1 MKTPIME
8 CLKRK
13 RSTKDWCVI
22 AALTLAVLLEFA
34 DAAFGLNGLASGA
47 NLAAS
52 NLVDVAD
59 VIAGGA
65 AAWFM
70 HG

>member
-1 MKTPIME
+1 M
-8 CLKRK
+8 
-13 RSTKDWCVI
+13 I